1 MQVVPP
7 FGLNTQHIKPLS
19 PNRGTREV
27 RTKLVTRHVPIIT
40 DKGAINQRFETS
52 VNLEA
57 GAKPTIHGITHPG
70 IPLLRRAHQQ
80 GKDSGK
86 GVRRTCQVEKLAP
99 SSQSVPGAMAAERA
113 TDKDGDVEM
122 ESKDSSVRPLLAE
135 NLGRAA
141 LGADSPSFALSKVC
155 TSEVAGSAPQQITC
169 GYVVSRSLLSGPM
182 AILCVEL
189 RYKGTSRLQKERKHH
204 RTRTSS
210 CFPRLISRRDV
221 SPSEMMAPLVCGHTP

>member
-1 MQVVPP
+1 MY
-7 FGLNTQHIKPLS
+7 LS
-19 PNRGTREV
+19 SLTRV
-27 RTKLVTRHVPIIT
+27 QS
-40 DKGAINQRFETS
+40 IND
-52 VNLEA
+52 
-57 GAKPTIHGITHPG
+57 
-70 IPLLRRAHQQ
+70 LRRL
-80 GKDSGK
+80 S
-86 GVRRTCQVEKLAP
+86 TSKLARSPRFTESLTRAFLSSVALTSKTGLGQGRETNVSSRKVGP
-99 SSQSVPGAMAAERA
+99 SSQSVPRAMAAERA

-122 ESKDSSVRPLLAE
+122 ESKDSSVQPLLAE

-221 SPSEMMAPLVCGHTP
+221 SPSEMMAPLVCGYTP

>member
-1 MQVVPP
+1 M
-7 FGLNTQHIKPLS
+7 
-19 PNRGTREV
+19 TRCP
-27 RTKLVTRHVPIIT
+27 PIIT
-40 DKGAINQRFETS
+40 DYGAINQRFETS

-80 GKDSGK
+80 GKDPGK
-86 GVRRTCQVEKLAP
+86 GVRRTCQVEKLAL
-99 SSQSVPGAMAAERA
+99 AARA
-113 TDKDGDVEM
+113 CLEPWRL
-122 ESKDSSVRPLLAE
+122 SVRQTRTATLKWSPRTLQCDLSSPKTSGGQRLVQTVRLLPCPRCV
-135 NLGRAA
+135 RAKLQA
-141 LGADSPSFALSKVC
+141 V
-155 TSEVAGSAPQQITC
+155 TPQQVTC
-169 GYVVSRSLLSGPM
+169 GDVVSRSLLSGQM